1 MTLSEDDVMDSIRM
15 LSAEEDNISYFPY
28 LNTIYNEI
36 SLAGGGWIM
45 KRKLKSG
52 YDFSQQ

>member
-36 SLAGGGWIM
+36 SLAGGEAG
-45 KRKLKSG
+45 
-52 YDFSQQ
+52 